1 MALALLCKYF
11 LMVKKRL
18 PLHIS
23 SAPSDFDKKKQ
34 RVKLKYAYSKDY
46 NLIIEK
52 ALEQQ
57 DRDSIPTWRRSI
69 DIRKVDVRIPKPN
82 VKN

>member
-1 MALALLCKYF
+1 MALVPFYKYF

-52 ALEQQ
+52 ALGIST
-57 DRDSIPTWRRSI
+57 R
-69 DIRKVDVRIPKPN
+69 
-82 VKN
+82 

>member
-1 MALALLCKYF
+1 
-11 LMVKKRL
+11 MVKKRL

-52 ALEQQ
+52 ALEIST
-57 DRDSIPTWRRSI
+57 R
-69 DIRKVDVRIPKPN
+69 
-82 VKN
+82 